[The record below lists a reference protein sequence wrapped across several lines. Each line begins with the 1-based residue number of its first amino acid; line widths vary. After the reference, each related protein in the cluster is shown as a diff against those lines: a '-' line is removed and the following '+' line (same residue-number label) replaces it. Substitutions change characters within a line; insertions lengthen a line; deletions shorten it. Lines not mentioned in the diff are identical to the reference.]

1 MAKKPFDRRSGTLK
15 DSKGKVLRA
24 PKDNATETQNFKWWT
39 VPKQNRAASIAA
51 TLKFMQMHQGG
62 RTEQMSISTKLLG
75 SSSAANLFGASF
87 SRTSGGS
94 ANPSLQRLSYNLCS
108 SVIDTLE
115 SKMAKNKV
123 IPTYVT
129 NGGDW
134 KAQKKAKDLTKFTQG
149 LFYKHDVHSKA
160 VEMFSDSG
168 CWGDG
173 FLHPYRCDDDL
184 EIERV
189 LPQEIWVDHVE
200 GAVTDPMTM
209 HRVKIMDRD
218 VARAYFSEL
227 EEYIDLVA
235 PTNYQEIGG
244 QGTSADLI
252 TVIESWKLPI
262 KKYNEKTEEYEY
274 TGGMHC
280 ISIGDG
286 CMDEEYKRD
295 RFPFVHYRYNK
306 RKIGWYGQ
314 GAVERLQN
322 IQGELNRC
330 MILKQRSLWMQGS
343 FKVLLENGSKVV
355 SQHLN
360 NEVGAILH
368 YTGTPPQYVTPP
380 ATNPELQQWIEYL
393 ISVGYQQEGV
403 SRLSTTGEAPLG
415 VDSGKALRTLTQI
428 ADDRFMFMGQQLE
441 QATLELASQCIDIVK
456 EIYEEKGSYEVTFQ
470 DSHFLETIDWKD
482 IDLDDD
488 EYTIK
493 AFPTNSLSDDL
504 TGRLKDI
511 QELMQAGMVDPL
523 TAKKLLDAPDMEMYE
538 SISNAGYDLI
548 CKRLEQMLFNG
559 KEWAIEPF
567 NNLMLAKKLSLDYY
581 NWAQLHNCPE
591 SKLDLVRNLLAQID
605 DLTGVTLPPQ
615 PQVGAPQANPQAPPV
630 SPMLPN
636 APGGMQ

>member
-1 MAKKPFDRRSGTLK
+1 MAKKPFDRRAGTLK

-24 PKDNATETQNFKWWT
+24 PKDNATEVQNFKWWDADDS
-39 VPKQNRAASIAA
+39 NMASAIAS
-51 TLKFMQMHQGG
+51 TLKFMQQHQGG
-62 RTEQMSISTKLLG
+62 RTEQLSISTKLLG
-75 SSSAANLFGASF
+75 SSSSYNLFGASF
-87 SRTSGGS
+87 TRTSGAS
-94 ANPSLQRLSYNLCS
+94 SNPSLQRLSYNLCS
-108 SVIDTLE
+108 SVVDTLE

-149 LFYKHDVHSKA
+149 LFYKHHVHEKSI
-160 VEMFSDSG
+160 EMFSDSG

-189 LPQEIWVDHVE
+189 LPHEIWVDHVE
-200 GAVTDPMTM
+200 SSVTEPTTL

-218 VARAYFSEL
+218 VALAYFSDLKEQ
-227 EEYIDLVA
+227 IDTVA
-235 PTNYQEIGG
+235 PTNYQQIGG
-244 QGTSADLI
+244 QGTAADLI
-252 TVIESWKLPI
+252 TVIESWKLPSH
-262 KKYNEKTEEYEY
+262 KDAGN
-274 TGGMHC
+274 GLHV

-286 CMDEEYKRD
+286 VLKEEYKKD
-295 RFPFVHYRYNK
+295 YFPFVHFRYAK

-322 IQGELNRC
+322 IQGEVNRC

-360 NEVGAILH
+360 NDVGTIIH
-368 YTGTPPQYVTPP
+368 YTGTPPQYITPP
-380 ATNPELQQWIEYL
+380 ATNPELQQWLDSLIEK
-393 ISVGYQQEGV
+393 GYQQEGV

-415 VDSGKALRTLTQI
+415 VESGKALRTLTQI

-441 QATLELASQCIDIVK
+441 QSTLELARQCVDIVK
-456 EIYEEKGSYEVTFQ
+456 EIYEDKGSYKVSFIDNHFMEEV
-470 DSHFLETIDWKD
+470 DWKD
-482 IDLDDD
+482 IDLDDE

-504 TGRLKDI
+504 SGRLKDI
-511 QELMQAGMVDPL
+511 QELVQAGMMDPL
-523 TAKKLLDAPDMEMYE
+523 TGKKLLNAPDLEMYE
-538 SISNAGYDLI
+538 NISNAGYDLI
-548 CKRLEQMLFNG
+548 CKRIEEMLFDG
-559 KEWAIEPF
+559 GSWAIEPF
-567 NNLMLAKKLSLDYY
+567 NNIVLAKKLALDYY

-591 SKLDLVRNLLAQID
+591 SRLQLVRNLLKQID
-605 DLTGVTLPPQ
+605 DLDGTSVPQEQPMQ
-615 PQVGAPQANPQAPPV
+615 PQAAPQAPPV
-630 SPMLPN
+630 NPMIPN
-636 APGGMQ
+636 APGVQ